1 LSRPVAYLC
10 DFDGTIAPSDV
21 GARFARRFA
30 TDDGEVFRALESRW
44 RSGELGHRELTEAEC
59 AVLKVSAD
67 EAAGFV
73 RDFTIDPHFAP
84 FVRAAEARG
93 DAVMVVSE
101 GFDFYIAALLEAAGL
116 GALPRAA
123 NRLRFEGGR
132 AIPEFPFAA
141 QSCGRCGNC
150 KAQHVR
156 AFTARGYRTV
166 MVGDGYSDRCGARAA
181 DAVLAR
187 GGLREWCEREGIA
200 VHAFENFADVA
211 AWAARP
217 DADDAIAAA
226 GA

>member
-30 TDDGEVFRALESRW
+30 TDDGAVFRALEPRW

-59 AVLKVSAD
+59 AVLRVSAD
-67 EAAGFV
+67 EAAAFV
-73 RDFTIDPHFAP
+73 RSFTIDPHFAR

-101 GFDFYIAALLEAAGL
+101 GFDFYIAALLQAAGL
-116 GALPRAA
+116 GALPLAA
-123 NRLRFEGGR
+123 NRLRFEGG
-132 AIPEFPFAA
+132 AAFPEFPHPTP
-141 QSCGRCGNC
+141 SCVRCGNC

-181 DAVLAR
+181 DKVLAR
-187 GGLREWCEREGIA
+187 GGLREWCAREGIA
-200 VHAFENFADVA
+200 AHPFEDFSDVA
-211 AWAARP
+211 AWAGRSNP
-217 DADDAIAAA
+217 DDAVAAA
-226 GA
+226 GS

>member
-1 LSRPVAYLC
+1 MSHPVAYLC

-30 TDDGEVFRALESRW
+30 TDDGAVFRSLEPRW

-59 AVLKVSAD
+59 AVLEVSEN
-67 EAAGFV
+67 EAAAFV
-73 RDFTIDPHFAP
+73 RGFAIDPHFAA
-84 FVRAAEARG
+84 FARAAEARG

-123 NRLRFEGGR
+123 NRLRFEAGR
-132 AIPEFPFAA
+132 VIPEFPHPTP
-141 QSCGRCGNC
+141 SCARCGNC

-156 AFTARGYRTV
+156 AFAARGYRTV

-181 DAVLAR
+181 DTVLAR
-187 GGLREWCEREGIA
+187 AGLREWCAREKLA
-200 VHAFENFADVA
+200 AHPFEDFADVA

-217 DADDAIAAA
+217 NAAA
-226 GA
+226 GS